1 MDKTLF
7 FGIVVLSSILT
18 VSASD
23 GREFAVA
30 TLECTTSSMNLT
42 LNKTQIDSRGRDYKI
57 FFYDQESDVN
67 CMILANTTN
76 VYDGEIWLAADYNDC
91 GINIVSSGTDLIYN
105 QTIVINYGENPN
117 SNLIFREEND
127 YYHVK
132 CTKSGNMSVNI
143 AGESI
148 TVTKMEKTVEKS
160 DKAEFD
166 VTLKRFESN
175 AYGSAQDTSG
185 TVRLGDPLFFKLKLS
200 TDRRDLK
207 MQPQNCYAT
216 ATPGSAARHYL
227 IKDRCADAGD
237 GTVKL
242 PSFAPQVM
250 DTSHFSWSNQA
261 FRFFGSSANIYIVCD
276 VLICLKTDTSLS
288 CEKCGGP
295 ARKRRDVFALDTDE
309 GRKMSKKVTAPLIVI
324 LDDNQSSGQSTGN
337 SNVFSGTQGTI
348 ILVLLIALALV
359 ALALIVKKLVA
370 PVRSNAPVAITNV
383 ETGFENK
390 GMDKI

>member
-1 MDKTLF
+1 ML
-7 FGIVVLSSILT
+7 VLVRIGHYLHFISLSIDDT
-18 VSASD
+18 
-23 GREFAVA
+23 
-30 TLECTTSSMNLT
+30 
-42 LNKTQIDSRGRDYKI
+42 
-57 FFYDQESDVN
+57 
-67 CMILANTTN
+67 
-76 VYDGEIWLAADYNDC
+76 
-91 GINIVSSGTDLIYN
+91 
-105 QTIVINYGENPN
+105 
-117 SNLIFREEND
+117 
-127 YYHVK
+127 
-132 CTKSGNMSVNI
+132 
-143 AGESI
+143 
-148 TVTKMEKTVEKS
+148 
-160 DKAEFD
+160 AEFD
-166 VTLKRFESN
+166 VTLKRFNSN
-175 AYGSAQDTSG
+175 TYVSQDTSG

-200 TDRRDLK
+200 TDRTDLK

-227 IKDRCADAGD
+227 IKDRCTDAGD
-237 GTVKL
+237 GTVQL
-242 PSFAPQVM
+242 PSTAAQVM
-250 DTSHFSWSNQA
+250 SSSYFSWSNQA

-276 VLICLKTDTSLS
+276 VLICLKTDTSPP
-288 CEKCGGP
+288 CGRCGG

-370 PVRSNAPVAITNV
+370 PVRSNAPVAMTNV